1 MKIAFLTSLRTPYR
15 ILQVNEFSKVQN
27 TDITVYY
34 THKQKENRNWEIS
47 MDQTFK
53 EKNLRGMG
61 LFGKYGYIN
70 RGLFKIIKETDVVL
84 LGGYEK
90 PTYIFMSLLCR
101 IYNKPY
107 IAV

>member
-1 MKIAFLTSLRTPYR
+1 MKIAFLTSLKTPYR
-15 ILQVNEFSKVQN
+15 ILQVNEFFKIQN

-47 MDQTFK
+47 MDKSFK

-70 RGLFKIIKETDVVL
+70 RGLFKIIKETDIVL
-84 LGGYEK
+84 LGGYER
-90 PTYIFMSLLCR
+90 PTHIFMSLLCR
-101 IYNKPY
+101 IYKKPI